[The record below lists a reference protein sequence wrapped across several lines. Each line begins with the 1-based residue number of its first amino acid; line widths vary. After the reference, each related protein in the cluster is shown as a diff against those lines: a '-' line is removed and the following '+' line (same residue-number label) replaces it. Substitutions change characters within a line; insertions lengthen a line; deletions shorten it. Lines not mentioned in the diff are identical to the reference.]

1 MSKRHENAIG
11 IQKGACNPS
20 GIANAI
26 VEACKEARDE
36 GVPPSQC
43 PAVQL
48 MVHQLASVMGV
59 DLFFSASGGHHYW
72 LEAVKACEEK
82 GGVKL
87 A

>member
-1 MSKRHENAIG
+1 MANRFENAIG

-20 GIANAI
+20 GIAMSI
-26 VEACKEARDE
+26 VAAVKEARDE
-36 GVPPSQC
+36 GMSASSC

-48 MVHQLASVMGV
+48 MVHQLASITCT
-59 DLFFSASGGHHYW
+59 DLFFAPDGHHYW
-72 LEAVKACEEK
+72 LEAVKVCEEK